1 MLHRFAEEDTLDEWL
16 GGAHAVNVSRAS
28 TIA

>member
-1 MLHRFAEEDTLDEWL
+1 MLHRLTEKDALDEGL
-16 GGAHAVNVSRAS
+16 GGAHAVNVSRPS

>member
-1 MLHRFAEEDTLDEWL
+1 VLDRLAKEDALDERL
-16 GGAHAVNVSRAS
+16 GGAHAVNVSRPS